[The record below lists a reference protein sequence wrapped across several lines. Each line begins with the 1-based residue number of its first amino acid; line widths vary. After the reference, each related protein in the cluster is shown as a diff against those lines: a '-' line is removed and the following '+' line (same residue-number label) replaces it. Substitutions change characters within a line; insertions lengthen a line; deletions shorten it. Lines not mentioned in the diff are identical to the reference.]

1 MVLTSDII
9 VVCILIS
16 ISGIGFIFNTS
27 FLIFSFVNRQV
38 TSKLDY
44 RWFLYNL
51 AVINFFYTLNMFIFQ
66 PYITLKDMDPK
77 GDWCFI
83 TGFLVMMCA
92 VGGVISQPLLS
103 INRYFA
109 MFYPEKSKK
118 FFKKPYCICMV
129 IGIYV
134 LSFLSAYSFVPFDE
148 YGRFEEHKAF
158 NLSTLFSLQKYEI

>member
-1 MVLTSDII
+1 
-9 VVCILIS
+9 
-16 ISGIGFIFNTS
+16 
-27 FLIFSFVNRQV
+27 
-38 TSKLDY
+38 
-44 RWFLYNL
+44 
-51 AVINFFYTLNMFIFQ
+51 
-66 PYITLKDMDPK
+66 MDPK

-92 VGGVISQPLLS
+92 VGGVIGQPLLS

-109 MFYPEKSKK
+109 MFHPEKSKK

-148 YGRFEEHKAF
+148 YGRFEGICCIAVYEMKIWHMFVFFTSPMIISYAISLYCAF
-158 NLSTLFSLQKYEI
+158 NISKLIRKQTEAKNDRKWC